1 MSQST
6 LFPTKDWAENYARAI
21 NETEEYQESGK
32 GWLWDIA
39 FMITEL
45 PESVR
50 SIVKRD
56 SVAFILELRD
66 GRCNS
71 VTWVERQ
78 EDMRAPFTVSAK
90 YSTWLRVI
98 RGELGPTQAMLTGQ
112 LKVKGDISK
121 ILRYSAAAVAMVKA
135 AQKVPTR
142 YE

>member
-1 MSQST
+1 
-6 LFPTKDWAENYARAI
+6 
-21 NETEEYQESGK
+21 
-32 GWLWDIA
+32 
-39 FMITEL
+39 
-45 PESVR
+45 
-50 SIVKRD
+50 
-56 SVAFILELRD
+56 
-66 GRCNS
+66 
-71 VTWVERQ
+71 VERQ